1 MSGDKTAPKQ
11 RGRPFL
17 PGNTGNPNG
26 RPPVAV
32 CLTDT
37 LRADGKAL
45 AEMRIGKKTI
55 RGTNAELVSQRLW
68 ALARSG
74 NIAAIKILYDRCD
87 GLARATLEVQE
98 APQAIIRV
106 IHVPSPYDEKGNRI
120 AEPPPDEGGE

>member
-17 PGNTGNPNG
+17 PGNTGNPHG
-26 RPPVAV
+26 RPPVAI

-37 LRADGKAL
+37 LRGDGKAL

-74 NIAAIKILYDRCD
+74 NTAAIKILYDRCD
-87 GLARATLEVQE
+87 GLAKATVEMLGAPEIKVRYIERGE
-98 APQAIIRV
+98 A
-106 IHVPSPYDEKGNRI
+106 
-120 AEPPPDEGGE
+120 AE